1 MELISVYIHI
11 PLCVKKCAYCDF
23 ASFSGRMDQR
33 DRYVEAVCWEI
44 RTQAAF
50 FGRRTV
56 HTVFIG
62 GGTPT
67 LLSGAQ
73 IRQLLDCVRECFDL
87 LPDAEITMEGNPGTL
102 TEENLSAYRA
112 AGVNRL
118 SLGVQSMDDGL
129 LAAIGRI
136 HSAKEAEQA
145 VRMARE
151 AGFEN
156 INLDLIYGLPG
167 QTGAQWSDTLDRAI
181 ALGPQHL
188 SCYSLILEE
197 GTKLFADV
205 QAGRSAPLPDED
217 ALDVMDALT
226 LEKTQDAGY
235 ARYEVSN
242 YARPGCECRHNI
254 VYWECLPYLGVGLNA
269 HSDMDGKRF
278 YNPEGWEDYL
288 SMAQSGDVS
297 RMQEGENSRES
308 RMFERMMMGLR
319 MIRGVDCRRFQ
330 ADFGMTVQAAWP
342 HTMKEMTR
350 GGLIEEY
357 NERIRLTQRGMQVMN
372 GVLVKLMEERET

>member
-1 MELISVYIHI
+1 
-11 PLCVKKCAYCDF
+11 
-23 ASFSGRMDQR
+23 
-33 DRYVEAVCWEI
+33 
-44 RTQAAF
+44 
-50 FGRRTV
+50 
-56 HTVFIG
+56 
-62 GGTPT
+62 
-67 LLSGAQ
+67 
-73 IRQLLDCVRECFDL
+73 
-87 LPDAEITMEGNPGTL
+87 
-102 TEENLSAYRA
+102 
-112 AGVNRL
+112 VNRL

-288 SMAQSGDVS
+288 SMSQSGDVS